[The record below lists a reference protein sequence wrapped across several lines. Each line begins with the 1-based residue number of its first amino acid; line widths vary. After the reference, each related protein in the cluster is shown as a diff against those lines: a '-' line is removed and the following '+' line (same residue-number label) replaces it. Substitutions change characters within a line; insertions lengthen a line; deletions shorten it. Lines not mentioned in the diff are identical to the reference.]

1 MDSDVKKETYLL
13 LIFTTI
19 VWGIQ
24 PLCIKLL
31 IADWSPVTI
40 TCARYVLISGM
51 LFLLMYLR
59 KDKGIKPPR
68 SCWLSLVAMGVTG
81 IFINNVMQFTGL
93 QYSTVTNCT
102 LIASTS
108 PAITAFVAALFIKER
123 LNLLAWLGI
132 IISFMGALSIV
143 SHGSMDMIAK
153 IDFNKG
159 DMLFLGCQIFWTIY
173 SLIALRVMQKMSA
186 MAATA
191 WAGILGAIC
200 TACYGLGTD
209 ELTPVF
215 LPMLSWAAY
224 FYTVVLGGVMAMLF
238 WNIGVKNA
246 GPSITSIFQNI
257 TPIIGMLGGVL
268 IFNEVVSIDECSGAL
283 VIFGGVYL
291 TTHSN
296 MMEEY
301 IAHHWLRRA

>member
-40 TCARYVLISGM
+40 TCARYVLISGI

-59 KDKGIKPPR
+59 KDNGIKPPR
-68 SCWLSLVAMGVTG
+68 SCWLSLAAMGVTG

-102 LIASTS
+102 LIAATS

-123 LNLLAWLGI
+123 LNLLAWFGI
-132 IISFMGALSIV
+132 VISFIGALSIV
-143 SHGSMDMIAK
+143 SHGSLDMIMK

-159 DMLFLGCQIFWTIY
+159 DILFFGCQIFWTIY

-200 TACYGLGTD
+200 TACYGLGTG

-257 TPIIGMLGGVL
+257 TPIVGMLGGVL
-268 IFNEVVSIDECSGAL
+268 IFNEVVGIDECSGAL
-283 VIFGGVYL
+283 AILGGVYL

-301 IAHHWLRRA
+301 IEQHWLRRA

>member
-1 MDSDVKKETYLL
+1 MDLDVKKETYLL

-40 TCARYVLISGM
+40 TCARYLLISGIF
-51 LFLLMYLR
+51 FLLMYLR
-59 KDKGIKPPR
+59 RDKGIRPPR
-68 SCWLSLVAMGVTG
+68 SCWLPLAAMGVTG
-81 IFINNVMQFTGL
+81 IFINNVTQFTGL

-102 LIASTS
+102 LIAATS
-108 PAITAFVAALFIKER
+108 PAITSFMAALFIKER
-123 LNLLAWLGI
+123 LNLLAWIGI
-132 IISFMGALSIV
+132 VISFIGVLSVV
-143 SHGSMDMIAK
+143 SHGSMEVVAK

-159 DMLFLGCQIFWTIY
+159 DILFFVCQIFWTIY
-173 SLIALRVMQKMSA
+173 SVIGLRVMQKISA

-191 WAGILGAIC
+191 WAGLFGAIC
-200 TACYGLGTD
+200 TAGYGLITG

-215 LPMLSWAAY
+215 LPTLSWAAY
-224 FYTVVLGGVMAMLF
+224 FYTVFLGGVMAMLF

-246 GPSITSIFQNI
+246 GPSVTSIFQNI
-257 TPIIGMLGGVL
+257 TPIVGMIGGALL
-268 IFNEVVSIDECSGAL
+268 FNEVIGIGECGGAL
-283 VIFGGVYL
+283 AIFGGVYL

-296 MMEEY
+296 VLEEY
-301 IAHHWLRRA
+301 IEHHWLRRA